1 MYAIG
6 LVGLTALAAGW
17 VPQTFQ
23 TIKEK
28 DCQVNLYFLIFSFVG
43 SISLMLYAIFLHD
56 VIFSTLNFMT
66 AVGAI
71 INFYYKFRAVQAK
84 T

>member
-1 MYAIG
+1 MYTIG

-28 DCQVNLYFLIFSFVG
+28 DCKVNMYFLILSFIG
-43 SISLMLYAIFLHD
+43 SVSLMLYAVFLHD
-56 VIFSTLNFMT
+56 KIFSILNFMT
-66 AVGAI
+66 AIGAI
-71 INFYYKFRAVQAK
+71 INFYYKFKVL
-84 T
+84 

>member
-1 MYAIG
+1 MHAVG

-17 VPQTFQ
+17 IPQTFQ

-28 DCQVNLYFLIFSFVG
+28 DCKINMYFLILSFVG
-43 SISLMLYAIFLHD
+43 SVSLMLYAVFLHD

-66 AVGAI
+66 AIGAI
-71 INFYYKFRAVQAK
+71 INFYYKFKAAK
-84 T
+84 AEV

>member
-17 VPQTFQ
+17 IPQTFQ

-28 DCQVNLYFLIFSFVG
+28 DCQVNSYFLILSFVG
-43 SISLMLYAIFLHD
+43 SVSLMLYAVFLHD

-66 AVGAI
+66 AIGAI
-71 INFYYKFRAVQAK
+71 INFYYKFKSLQANA
-84 T
+84 